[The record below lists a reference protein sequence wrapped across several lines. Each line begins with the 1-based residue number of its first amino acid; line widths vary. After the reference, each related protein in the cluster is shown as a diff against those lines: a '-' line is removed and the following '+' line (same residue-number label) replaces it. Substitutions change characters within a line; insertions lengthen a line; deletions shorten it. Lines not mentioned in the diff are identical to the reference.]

1 LTTNRKKA
9 IIFANLFSFSQF
21 LYMATAKLTMGK
33 YEVNG
38 LDLCLVR
45 TFVALVV
52 SLAMVKITGVSLDV
66 P

>member
-1 LTTNRKKA
+1 
-9 IIFANLFSFSQF
+9 
-21 LYMATAKLTMGK
+21 MATAKLTMGK